1 MGVVVY
7 LINMKFWGRVC
18 IILFSILLPVE
29 FSFSQEPGFTQK
41 DRELLL
47 ELKVKTGEID
57 KRFDQIDKRF
67 DQMMSFFQIM
77 TALFGALIIALI
89 GFVLWDRRTMIRT
102 ARSEA
107 IAYIEKESIFLKVLK
122 EYAKRDEKMMGVL
135 KEYKIL

>member
-1 MGVVVY
+1 
-7 LINMKFWGRVC
+7 
-18 IILFSILLPVE
+18 LLPVE

-47 ELKVKTGEID
+47 ELKVKTGEIGKRFEQID